1 MSENV
6 IIAAII
12 CFTIICVVHIA
23 AKVSIIQIQNEK
35 EVTKDD
41 DQS

>member
-1 MSENV
+1 MSDNV

-23 AKVSIIQIQNEK
+23 AKASIIQIQNEK
-35 EVTKDD
+35 EEHKND